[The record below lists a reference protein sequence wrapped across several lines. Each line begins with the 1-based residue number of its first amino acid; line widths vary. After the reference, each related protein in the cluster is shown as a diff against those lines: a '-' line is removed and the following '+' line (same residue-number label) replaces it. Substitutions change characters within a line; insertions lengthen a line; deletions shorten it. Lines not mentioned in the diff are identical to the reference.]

1 MHTFLVYKVIIHNIF
16 VLVNEKI
23 FIDYTFFLYNG
34 HSRVRLVVVEVKSM
48 SDKKDIKHNNKLKEL
63 RKDKGLSQQALAQ
76 QIGVHYRT
84 LQNWENGNTHIK
96 PEKAEQLAS
105 FFNVPVVHL
114 LGYDDIDDL
123 ITDTESSLKKDV
135 EEQQKVGQQASSHYD
150 YFLETIF
157 DVLATF
163 KEGTKENKLEQKET
177 LELIDTLEYLVS
189 SLDKWNKKLYES
201 QTMLLQYD
209 KLKQKIDYSKQELK
223 NLK

>member
-1 MHTFLVYKVIIHNIF
+1 MYKA
-16 VLVNEKI
+16 
-23 FIDYTFFLYNG
+23 
-34 HSRVRLVVVEVKSM
+34 HSHVRLVVVEVKSM
-48 SDKKDIKHNNKLKEL
+48 SDKKEFKHNNKLKEL
-63 RKDKGLSQQALAQ
+63 RKDKGLSQQALAE

-84 LQNWENGNTHIK
+84 LQNWENGKTNIK

-114 LGYDDIDDL
+114 LGYDDIEDL
-123 ITDTESSLKKDV
+123 IPDTEDSLKKGV

-157 DVLATF
+157 DVLDTF
-163 KEGTKENKLEQKET
+163 KEGTKENKLEQKDS
-177 LELIDTLEYLVS
+177 LEMIDTLEYLVT

>member
-1 MHTFLVYKVIIHNIF
+1 MYKA
-16 VLVNEKI
+16 
-23 FIDYTFFLYNG
+23 
-34 HSRVRLVVVEVKSM
+34 HSHVRLVVVEVKSM
-48 SDKKDIKHNNKLKEL
+48 SGKKEFKHNNKLKEL
-63 RKDKGLSQQALAQ
+63 RKDKGLSQQALAE

-84 LQNWENGNTHIK
+84 LQNWENGKTHIK

-114 LGYDDIDDL
+114 LGYDDIGDL
-123 ITDTESSLKKDV
+123 ITDTEDSLKKGV

-157 DVLATF
+157 DVLDTF
-163 KEGTKENKLEQKET
+163 KEGTKENKLEQKDS
-177 LELIDTLEYLVS
+177 LEMIDTLEYLVT

>member
-1 MHTFLVYKVIIHNIF
+1 MYKA
-16 VLVNEKI
+16 
-23 FIDYTFFLYNG
+23 
-34 HSRVRLVVVEVKSM
+34 HSHVRLVVVEVKSM
-48 SDKKDIKHNNKLKEL
+48 SDKKEFKHNNKLKEL
-63 RKDKGLSQQALAQ
+63 RKDKGLSQQALAE

-84 LQNWENGNTHIK
+84 LQNWENGKTHIK

-105 FFNVPVVHL
+105 FFNVPVAHL
-114 LGYDDIDDL
+114 LGYDDIGDL
-123 ITDTESSLKKDV
+123 ITDTEDSLKKGI

-157 DVLATF
+157 DVLNTF
-163 KEGTKENKLEQKET
+163 KEGTKENKLEQKDS
-177 LELIDTLEYLVS
+177 LEMIDTLEYLVT

-209 KLKQKIDYSKQELK
+209 KLKQKIDYSKQKLK

>member
-1 MHTFLVYKVIIHNIF
+1 MYKAHP
-16 VLVNEKI
+16 
-23 FIDYTFFLYNG
+23 
-34 HSRVRLVVVEVKSM
+34 HVRLVVVEVKSM
-48 SDKKDIKHNNKLKEL
+48 SDKKEFKHNNKLKEL
-63 RKDKGLSQQALAQ
+63 RKDKGLSQQALAE

-84 LQNWENGNTHIK
+84 LQNWENGKTNIK

-114 LGYDDIDDL
+114 LGYDDIGDL
-123 ITDTESSLKKDV
+123 ITDTEDSLKKGV

-157 DVLATF
+157 DVLDTF
-163 KEGTKENKLEQKET
+163 KEGTKENKLEQKDS
-177 LELIDTLEYLVS
+177 LEMIDTLEYLVT

-209 KLKQKIDYSKQELK
+209 KLKQKIDYSKQEVK
-223 NLK
+223 N

>member
-1 MHTFLVYKVIIHNIF
+1 MYKAHP
-16 VLVNEKI
+16 
-23 FIDYTFFLYNG
+23 
-34 HSRVRLVVVEVKSM
+34 HVRLVVVEVKSM
-48 SDKKDIKHNNKLKEL
+48 SDKKEFKHNNKLKEL
-63 RKDKGLSQQALAQ
+63 RKDKGLSQQALAE

-84 LQNWENGNTHIK
+84 LQNWENGKTNLK

-114 LGYDDIDDL
+114 LGYDDIGDL
-123 ITDTESSLKKDV
+123 ITDTEDSLKKGV

-157 DVLATF
+157 DVLDTF
-163 KEGTKENKLEQKET
+163 KEGTKENKLEQKDS
-177 LELIDTLEYLVS
+177 LEMIDTLEYLVT

>member
-1 MHTFLVYKVIIHNIF
+1 MYKA
-16 VLVNEKI
+16 
-23 FIDYTFFLYNG
+23 
-34 HSRVRLVVVEVKSM
+34 HSHVRLVVVEVKSM
-48 SDKKDIKHNNKLKEL
+48 SDKKEFKHNNKLKEL
-63 RKDKGLSQQALAQ
+63 RKDKGLSQQALAE

-84 LQNWENGNTHIK
+84 LQNWENGKTNIK
-96 PEKAEQLAS
+96 PEKAEQLAG

-114 LGYDDIDDL
+114 LGYDDIEDL
-123 ITDTESSLKKDV
+123 ITDTEDSLKKGV
-135 EEQQKVGQQASSHYD
+135 EEQQKAGQQASSHYD

-157 DVLATF
+157 DVLDTF
-163 KEGTKENKLEQKET
+163 KEGTKENKLEQKDS
-177 LELIDTLEYLVS
+177 LEMIDTLEYLVT

>member
-1 MHTFLVYKVIIHNIF
+1 MYKA
-16 VLVNEKI
+16 
-23 FIDYTFFLYNG
+23 
-34 HSRVRLVVVEVKSM
+34 HSHVRLVVVEVKSM
-48 SDKKDIKHNNKLKEL
+48 SDKKEFKHNNKLKEL
-63 RKDKGLSQQALAQ
+63 RKDKGLSQQALAE

-84 LQNWENGNTHIK
+84 LQNWENGKTHIK

-114 LGYDDIDDL
+114 LGYDDIGDL
-123 ITDTESSLKKDV
+123 ITDTEDSLKKGV

-157 DVLATF
+157 DVLNTF
-163 KEGTKENKLEQKET
+163 KEGTKENKLEQKDS
-177 LELIDTLEYLVS
+177 LEMIDTLEYLVT

>member
-1 MHTFLVYKVIIHNIF
+1 MYKAHP
-16 VLVNEKI
+16 
-23 FIDYTFFLYNG
+23 
-34 HSRVRLVVVEVKSM
+34 HVRLVVVEVKSM
-48 SDKKDIKHNNKLKEL
+48 SGKKEFKHNNKLKEL
-63 RKDKGLSQQALAQ
+63 RKDKGLSQQALAE

-84 LQNWENGNTHIK
+84 LQNWENGKTNIK

-114 LGYDDIDDL
+114 LGYDDIGDL
-123 ITDTESSLKKDV
+123 ITDTEDSLKKGV

-157 DVLATF
+157 DVLDTF
-163 KEGTKENKLEQKET
+163 KEGTKENKLEQKDS
-177 LELIDTLEYLVS
+177 LEMIDTLEYLVT

>member
-1 MHTFLVYKVIIHNIF
+1 MYKAHP
-16 VLVNEKI
+16 
-23 FIDYTFFLYNG
+23 
-34 HSRVRLVVVEVKSM
+34 HVRLVVVEVKSM
-48 SDKKDIKHNNKLKEL
+48 SDKKEFKHNNKLKEL
-63 RKDKGLSQQALAQ
+63 RKDKGLSQQALAE

-84 LQNWENGNTHIK
+84 LQNWENGKTNIK

-114 LGYDDIDDL
+114 LGYDDIGDL
-123 ITDTESSLKKDV
+123 ITDTEDSLKKGV

-157 DVLATF
+157 DVLDTF
-163 KEGTKENKLEQKET
+163 KEGTKENKLEQKDS
-177 LELIDTLEYLVS
+177 LEMIDTLEYLVT

>member
-1 MHTFLVYKVIIHNIF
+1 MYKAHP
-16 VLVNEKI
+16 
-23 FIDYTFFLYNG
+23 
-34 HSRVRLVVVEVKSM
+34 HVRLVVVEVKSM
-48 SDKKDIKHNNKLKEL
+48 SDKKEFKHNNKLKEL
-63 RKDKGLSQQALAQ
+63 RKDKGLSQQALAE

-84 LQNWENGNTHIK
+84 LQNWENGKTHIK

-114 LGYDDIDDL
+114 LGYDDIGDL
-123 ITDTESSLKKDV
+123 ITDTEDSLKKGV

-157 DVLATF
+157 DVLNTF
-163 KEGTKENKLEQKET
+163 KEGTKENKLEQKDS
-177 LELIDTLEYLVS
+177 LEMIDTLEYLVT

>member
-1 MHTFLVYKVIIHNIF
+1 MYKAHP
-16 VLVNEKI
+16 
-23 FIDYTFFLYNG
+23 
-34 HSRVRLVVVEVKSM
+34 HVRLVVVEVKSM
-48 SDKKDIKHNNKLKEL
+48 SGKKEFKHNNKLKEL
-63 RKDKGLSQQALAQ
+63 RKDKGLSQQALAE

-84 LQNWENGNTHIK
+84 LQNWENGKTHIK

-114 LGYDDIDDL
+114 LGYDDIGDL
-123 ITDTESSLKKDV
+123 ITDTEDSLKKGV

-157 DVLATF
+157 DVLDTF
-163 KEGTKENKLEQKET
+163 KEGTKENKLEQKDS
-177 LELIDTLEYLVS
+177 LEMIDTLEYLVT

>member
-1 MHTFLVYKVIIHNIF
+1 MYKA
-16 VLVNEKI
+16 
-23 FIDYTFFLYNG
+23 
-34 HSRVRLVVVEVKSM
+34 HSHVRLVVVEVKSM
-48 SDKKDIKHNNKLKEL
+48 SDKKEFKHNNKLKEL
-63 RKDKGLSQQALAQ
+63 RKDKGLSQQALAE

-84 LQNWENGNTHIK
+84 LQNWENGKTHIK

-114 LGYDDIDDL
+114 LGYDDIGDL
-123 ITDTESSLKKDV
+123 ITDTEDSLKKGV

-157 DVLATF
+157 DVLNTF
-163 KEGTKENKLEQKET
+163 KEGTKENKLEQKDS
-177 LELIDTLEYLVS
+177 LEMVDTLEYLVT

>member
-1 MHTFLVYKVIIHNIF
+1 LYKA
-16 VLVNEKI
+16 
-23 FIDYTFFLYNG
+23 
-34 HSRVRLVVVEVKSM
+34 HSHVRLVVVEVKSM
-48 SDKKDIKHNNKLKEL
+48 SDKKEFKHNNKLKEL
-63 RKDKGLSQQALAQ
+63 RKDKGLSQQALAE

-84 LQNWENGNTHIK
+84 LQNWENGKTNIK

-114 LGYDDIDDL
+114 LGYDDIEDL
-123 ITDTESSLKKDV
+123 ITDTEDSLKKGV
-135 EEQQKVGQQASSHYD
+135 EEQQKAGQQASSHYD

-157 DVLATF
+157 DVLDTF
-163 KEGTKENKLEQKET
+163 KEGTKENKLEQKDS
-177 LELIDTLEYLVS
+177 LEMIDTLEYLVT

>member
-1 MHTFLVYKVIIHNIF
+1 MYKA
-16 VLVNEKI
+16 
-23 FIDYTFFLYNG
+23 
-34 HSRVRLVVVEVKSM
+34 HSHVRLVVVEVKSM
-48 SDKKDIKHNNKLKEL
+48 SDKKEFKHNNKLKEL
-63 RKDKGLSQQALAQ
+63 RKDKGLSQQALAE

-84 LQNWENGNTHIK
+84 LQNWENGKTHIK

-114 LGYDDIDDL
+114 LGYDDIGDL
-123 ITDTESSLKKDV
+123 ITDTEGSLKKGV

-157 DVLATF
+157 DVLDTF
-163 KEGTKENKLEQKET
+163 KEGTKENKLEQKDS
-177 LELIDTLEYLVS
+177 LEMIDTLEYLVT

>member
-1 MHTFLVYKVIIHNIF
+1 MYKA
-16 VLVNEKI
+16 
-23 FIDYTFFLYNG
+23 
-34 HSRVRLVVVEVKSM
+34 HSHVRLVVVEVKSM
-48 SDKKDIKHNNKLKEL
+48 SDKKEFKHNNKLKEL
-63 RKDKGLSQQALAQ
+63 RKDKGLSQQALAE

-84 LQNWENGNTHIK
+84 LQNWENGKTHIK

-114 LGYDDIDDL
+114 LGYDDIGDL
-123 ITDTESSLKKDV
+123 ITDTEDSLKKGV
-135 EEQQKVGQQASSHYD
+135 EEQQKGGQQASSHYD

-157 DVLATF
+157 DVLNTF
-163 KEGTKENKLEQKET
+163 KEGTKENKLEQKDS
-177 LELIDTLEYLVS
+177 LEMIDTLEYLVT

>member
-1 MHTFLVYKVIIHNIF
+1 MYKAHP
-16 VLVNEKI
+16 
-23 FIDYTFFLYNG
+23 
-34 HSRVRLVVVEVKSM
+34 HVRLVVVEVKSM
-48 SDKKDIKHNNKLKEL
+48 SDKKEFKHNNKLKEL
-63 RKDKGLSQQALAQ
+63 RKDKGLSQQALAE

-84 LQNWENGNTHIK
+84 LQNWENGKTNIK

-114 LGYDDIDDL
+114 LGYDDIGDL
-123 ITDTESSLKKDV
+123 ITDTEDSLKKGV

-157 DVLATF
+157 DVLDTF
-163 KEGTKENKLEQKET
+163 KEGTKENKLEQKDL
-177 LELIDTLEYLVS
+177 LEMIDTLEYLVT

>member
-1 MHTFLVYKVIIHNIF
+1 MYKA
-16 VLVNEKI
+16 
-23 FIDYTFFLYNG
+23 
-34 HSRVRLVVVEVKSM
+34 HSHVRLVVVEVKSM
-48 SDKKDIKHNNKLKEL
+48 SGKKEFKHNNKLKEL
-63 RKDKGLSQQALAQ
+63 RKDKGLSQQALAE

-84 LQNWENGNTHIK
+84 LQNWENGKTHIK

-114 LGYDDIDDL
+114 LGYDDIGDL
-123 ITDTESSLKKDV
+123 ITDTEDSLKKGV

-157 DVLATF
+157 DVLNTF
-163 KEGTKENKLEQKET
+163 KEGTKENKLEQKDS
-177 LELIDTLEYLVS
+177 LEMIDTLEYLVT

>member
-1 MHTFLVYKVIIHNIF
+1 MYKA
-16 VLVNEKI
+16 
-23 FIDYTFFLYNG
+23 
-34 HSRVRLVVVEVKSM
+34 HSHVRLVVVEVKSM
-48 SDKKDIKHNNKLKEL
+48 SDKKEFKHNNKLKEL
-63 RKDKGLSQQALAQ
+63 RKDKGLSQQALAE

-84 LQNWENGNTHIK
+84 LQNWENGKTNIK

-114 LGYDDIDDL
+114 LGYDDIEDL
-123 ITDTESSLKKDV
+123 ITDTEDSLKKGV
-135 EEQQKVGQQASSHYD
+135 EEQQKAGQQASSHYD
-150 YFLETIF
+150 YFLGTIF
-157 DVLATF
+157 DVLDTF
-163 KEGTKENKLEQKET
+163 KEGTKENKLEQKDS
-177 LELIDTLEYLVS
+177 LEMIDTLEYLVT

>member
-1 MHTFLVYKVIIHNIF
+1 MYKA
-16 VLVNEKI
+16 
-23 FIDYTFFLYNG
+23 
-34 HSRVRLVVVEVKSM
+34 HSHVRLVVVEVKSM
-48 SDKKDIKHNNKLKEL
+48 SDKKEFKHNNKLKEL
-63 RKDKGLSQQALAQ
+63 REDKGLSQQALAE

-84 LQNWENGNTHIK
+84 LQNWENGKTHIK

-114 LGYDDIDDL
+114 LGYDDIGDL
-123 ITDTESSLKKDV
+123 ITDTEDSLKKGV

-157 DVLATF
+157 DVLNTF
-163 KEGTKENKLEQKET
+163 KEGTKENKLEQKDS
-177 LELIDTLEYLVS
+177 LEMIDTLEYLVT

>member
-1 MHTFLVYKVIIHNIF
+1 MIHNIF
-16 VLVNEKI
+16 ILVNENI
-23 FIDYTFFLYNG
+23 FIDYTFFLYDG

-48 SDKKDIKHNNKLKEL
+48 SDKKEFKHNNRLKEL

-76 QIGVHYRT
+76 QMGVHYRT
-84 LQNWENGNTHIK
+84 LQNWENGKTHIK

-105 FFNVPVVHL
+105 FFNVPVVYL
-114 LGYDDIDDL
+114 LGYEDIDDL
-123 ITDTESSLKKDV
+123 ITDTESSLKKEV
-135 EEQQKVGQQASSHYD
+135 EEQQKTRQQASDHYD

-157 DVLATF
+157 EVLSTF

-177 LELIDTLEYLVS
+177 LELIDTLDYLVN

-201 QTMLLQYD
+201 QTMLLKYD

>member
-1 MHTFLVYKVIIHNIF
+1 MYKA
-16 VLVNEKI
+16 
-23 FIDYTFFLYNG
+23 
-34 HSRVRLVVVEVKSM
+34 HSHVRLVVVEVKSM
-48 SDKKDIKHNNKLKEL
+48 SDKKEFKHNNKLKEL
-63 RKDKGLSQQALAQ
+63 RKDKGLSQQALAE

-84 LQNWENGNTHIK
+84 LQNWENGKTNIK

-114 LGYDDIDDL
+114 LGYDDIGDL
-123 ITDTESSLKKDV
+123 ITDAEDSLKKGV
-135 EEQQKVGQQASSHYD
+135 EEQQKAGQQASSHYD

-157 DVLATF
+157 DVLDTF
-163 KEGTKENKLEQKET
+163 KEGTKENKLEQKDS
-177 LELIDTLEYLVS
+177 LEMIDTLEYLVT

>member
-1 MHTFLVYKVIIHNIF
+1 MYKA
-16 VLVNEKI
+16 
-23 FIDYTFFLYNG
+23 
-34 HSRVRLVVVEVKSM
+34 HSHVRLVVVEVKSM
-48 SDKKDIKHNNKLKEL
+48 SDKKEFKHNNKLKEL
-63 RKDKGLSQQALAQ
+63 RKDKGLSQQALAE

-84 LQNWENGNTHIK
+84 LQNWENGKTHIK

-114 LGYDDIDDL
+114 LGYDDIGDL
-123 ITDTESSLKKDV
+123 ITDTEGSLKKGV

-157 DVLATF
+157 DVLDTF
-163 KEGTKENKLEQKET
+163 KERTKENKLEQKDS
-177 LELIDTLEYLVS
+177 LEMIDTLEYLVT

>member
-1 MHTFLVYKVIIHNIF
+1 MYKA
-16 VLVNEKI
+16 
-23 FIDYTFFLYNG
+23 
-34 HSRVRLVVVEVKSM
+34 HSHVRLVVVEVKSM
-48 SDKKDIKHNNKLKEL
+48 SDKKEFKHNNKLKEL
-63 RKDKGLSQQALAQ
+63 RKDKGLSQQALAE

-84 LQNWENGNTHIK
+84 LQNWENGKTNIK

-114 LGYDDIDDL
+114 LGYDDIEDL
-123 ITDTESSLKKDV
+123 ITDTEDSLKKGV
-135 EEQQKVGQQASSHYD
+135 EEQQKAGQQASSHYD

-157 DVLATF
+157 DVLDTF
-163 KEGTKENKLEQKET
+163 KEGTKENKLEQKDS
-177 LELIDTLEYLVS
+177 LEMIDTLEYLVT

>member
-1 MHTFLVYKVIIHNIF
+1 MYKA
-16 VLVNEKI
+16 
-23 FIDYTFFLYNG
+23 
-34 HSRVRLVVVEVKSM
+34 HSHVRLVVVEVKSM
-48 SDKKDIKHNNKLKEL
+48 SDKKEFKHNNKLKEL
-63 RKDKGLSQQALAQ
+63 RKDKGLSQQALAE

-84 LQNWENGNTHIK
+84 LQNWENGKTNIK

-114 LGYDDIDDL
+114 LGYDDIGDL
-123 ITDTESSLKKDV
+123 ITDTEDSLKKGV

-157 DVLATF
+157 DVLDTF
-163 KEGTKENKLEQKET
+163 KEGTKENKLEQKDS
-177 LELIDTLEYLVS
+177 LEMIDTLEYLVT

>member
-1 MHTFLVYKVIIHNIF
+1 MYKA
-16 VLVNEKI
+16 
-23 FIDYTFFLYNG
+23 
-34 HSRVRLVVVEVKSM
+34 HSHVRLVVVEVKSM
-48 SDKKDIKHNNKLKEL
+48 SDKKEFKHNNKLKEL
-63 RKDKGLSQQALAQ
+63 RKDKGLSQQALAE

-84 LQNWENGNTHIK
+84 LQNWENGKTHIK

-114 LGYDDIDDL
+114 LGYDDIGDL
-123 ITDTESSLKKDV
+123 ITDTEDSLKKGV
-135 EEQQKVGQQASSHYD
+135 EEQQRVGQQASSHYD

-157 DVLATF
+157 DVLNTF
-163 KEGTKENKLEQKET
+163 KEGTKENKLEQKDS
-177 LELIDTLEYLVS
+177 LEMIDTLEYLVT

>member
-1 MHTFLVYKVIIHNIF
+1 MYKA
-16 VLVNEKI
+16 
-23 FIDYTFFLYNG
+23 
-34 HSRVRLVVVEVKSM
+34 HSHVRLVVVEVKSM
-48 SDKKDIKHNNKLKEL
+48 SDKKEFKHNNKLKEL
-63 RKDKGLSQQALAQ
+63 RKDKGLSQQALAE

-84 LQNWENGNTHIK
+84 LQNWENGKTHIK

-114 LGYDDIDDL
+114 LGYDDIEDL
-123 ITDTESSLKKDV
+123 ITDTEDSLKKGV

-157 DVLATF
+157 DVLNTF
-163 KEGTKENKLEQKET
+163 KEGTKENKLEQKDS
-177 LELIDTLEYLVS
+177 LEMIDTLEYLVT

>member
-1 MHTFLVYKVIIHNIF
+1 MYKA
-16 VLVNEKI
+16 
-23 FIDYTFFLYNG
+23 
-34 HSRVRLVVVEVKSM
+34 HSHVRLVVVEVKSM
-48 SDKKDIKHNNKLKEL
+48 SDKKEFKHNNKLKEL
-63 RKDKGLSQQALAQ
+63 RKDKGLSQQALAE

-84 LQNWENGNTHIK
+84 LQNWENGKTHIK

-114 LGYDDIDDL
+114 LGYDDIGDL
-123 ITDTESSLKKDV
+123 ITDTEDSLKKGV

-157 DVLATF
+157 DVLNTF
-163 KEGTKENKLEQKET
+163 KEGTKENKLEQKDS
-177 LELIDTLEYLVS
+177 LEMIDTLEYLVT

-209 KLKQKIDYSKQELK
+209 KLKQKIDYTKQELK

>member
-1 MHTFLVYKVIIHNIF
+1 MYKA
-16 VLVNEKI
+16 
-23 FIDYTFFLYNG
+23 
-34 HSRVRLVVVEVKSM
+34 HSHVRLVVVEVKSM
-48 SDKKDIKHNNKLKEL
+48 SDKKEFKHNNKLKEL
-63 RKDKGLSQQALAQ
+63 RKDKGLSQQALAK

-84 LQNWENGNTHIK
+84 LQNWENGKTHIK

-114 LGYDDIDDL
+114 LGYDDIGDL
-123 ITDTESSLKKDV
+123 ITDTEDSLKKGV

-157 DVLATF
+157 DVLNTF
-163 KEGTKENKLEQKET
+163 KEGTKENKLEQKDS
-177 LELIDTLEYLVS
+177 LEMIDTLEYLVT

>member
-1 MHTFLVYKVIIHNIF
+1 MYKA
-16 VLVNEKI
+16 
-23 FIDYTFFLYNG
+23 
-34 HSRVRLVVVEVKSM
+34 HSHVRLVVVEVKSM
-48 SDKKDIKHNNKLKEL
+48 SDKKEFKHNNKLKEL
-63 RKDKGLSQQALAQ
+63 RKDKGLSQQALAE

-84 LQNWENGNTHIK
+84 LQNWENGKTHIK

-114 LGYDDIDDL
+114 LGYDDIGDL
-123 ITDTESSLKKDV
+123 ITDTEDSLKKGV

-157 DVLATF
+157 DVLDTF
-163 KEGTKENKLEQKET
+163 KEGTKENKLEQKDS
-177 LELIDTLEYLVS
+177 LEMIDTLEYLVT

-223 NLK
+223 NIK

>member
-1 MHTFLVYKVIIHNIF
+1 MYKA
-16 VLVNEKI
+16 
-23 FIDYTFFLYNG
+23 
-34 HSRVRLVVVEVKSM
+34 HSHVRLVVVEVKSM
-48 SDKKDIKHNNKLKEL
+48 SDKKEFKHNNKLKEL
-63 RKDKGLSQQALAQ
+63 RKDKGLSQQALAE

-84 LQNWENGNTHIK
+84 LQNWENGKTNIK

-114 LGYDDIDDL
+114 LGYDDIGDL
-123 ITDTESSLKKDV
+123 ITDTEDSLKKGV
-135 EEQQKVGQQASSHYD
+135 EEQQKAGQQASSHYD

-157 DVLATF
+157 DVLDTF
-163 KEGTKENKLEQKET
+163 KEGTKENKLEQKDS
-177 LELIDTLEYLVS
+177 LEMIDTLEYLVT

>member
-1 MHTFLVYKVIIHNIF
+1 MYKA
-16 VLVNEKI
+16 
-23 FIDYTFFLYNG
+23 
-34 HSRVRLVVVEVKSM
+34 HSHVRLVAVEVKSM
-48 SDKKDIKHNNKLKEL
+48 SDKKEFKHNNKLKEL
-63 RKDKGLSQQALAQ
+63 RKDKGLSQQALAE

-84 LQNWENGNTHIK
+84 LQNWENGKTHIK

-114 LGYDDIDDL
+114 LGYDYIGDL
-123 ITDTESSLKKDV
+123 ITDTEDSLKKGV

-157 DVLATF
+157 DVLDTF
-163 KEGTKENKLEQKET
+163 KEGTKENKLEQKDS
-177 LELIDTLEYLVS
+177 LEMIDTLEYLVT

>member
-1 MHTFLVYKVIIHNIF
+1 MYKA
-16 VLVNEKI
+16 
-23 FIDYTFFLYNG
+23 
-34 HSRVRLVVVEVKSM
+34 HSHVRLVVVEVKSM
-48 SDKKDIKHNNKLKEL
+48 SDKKEFKHNNKLKEL
-63 RKDKGLSQQALAQ
+63 RKDKGLSQQALAE

-84 LQNWENGNTHIK
+84 LQNWENGKTHIK

-114 LGYDDIDDL
+114 LGYDDIGDL
-123 ITDTESSLKKDV
+123 ITDTEDSLKKGV

-157 DVLATF
+157 DVLDTF
-163 KEGTKENKLEQKET
+163 KEGTKENKLEQKDS
-177 LELIDTLEYLVS
+177 LEMIDTLEYLVT

-209 KLKQKIDYSKQELK
+209 KLKQKIEYSKQELK

>member
-1 MHTFLVYKVIIHNIF
+1 MYKA
-16 VLVNEKI
+16 
-23 FIDYTFFLYNG
+23 
-34 HSRVRLVVVEVKSM
+34 HSHVRLVVVEVKSM
-48 SDKKDIKHNNKLKEL
+48 SDKKEFKHNNKLKEL
-63 RKDKGLSQQALAQ
+63 RKDKGLSQQALAE

-84 LQNWENGNTHIK
+84 LQNWENGKTHIK

-114 LGYDDIDDL
+114 LGYDDIGDL
-123 ITDTESSLKKDV
+123 ITDTEDSLKKGV
-135 EEQQKVGQQASSHYD
+135 EEQQKAGQQASSHYD

-157 DVLATF
+157 DVLDTF
-163 KEGTKENKLEQKET
+163 KEGTKENKLEQKDS
-177 LELIDTLEYLVS
+177 LEMIDTLEYLVT

>member
-1 MHTFLVYKVIIHNIF
+1 MYKAHP
-16 VLVNEKI
+16 
-23 FIDYTFFLYNG
+23 
-34 HSRVRLVVVEVKSM
+34 HVRLVVVEVKSM
-48 SDKKDIKHNNKLKEL
+48 SDKKEFKHNNKLKEL
-63 RKDKGLSQQALAQ
+63 RKDKGLSQQALAE

-84 LQNWENGNTHIK
+84 LQNWENGKTNIK

-114 LGYDDIDDL
+114 LGYDDIGDL
-123 ITDTESSLKKDV
+123 IADTEDSLKKGV

-157 DVLATF
+157 DVLDTF
-163 KEGTKENKLEQKET
+163 KEGTKENKLEQKDS
-177 LELIDTLEYLVS
+177 LEMIDTLEYLVT

>member
-1 MHTFLVYKVIIHNIF
+1 MYKA
-16 VLVNEKI
+16 
-23 FIDYTFFLYNG
+23 
-34 HSRVRLVVVEVKSM
+34 HSHVRLVLVEVKSM
-48 SDKKDIKHNNKLKEL
+48 SDKKEFKHNNKLKEL
-63 RKDKGLSQQALAQ
+63 RKDKGLSQQALAE

-84 LQNWENGNTHIK
+84 LQNWENGKTHIK

-114 LGYDDIDDL
+114 LGYDDIGDL
-123 ITDTESSLKKDV
+123 ITDTEDSLKKGV

-157 DVLATF
+157 DVLNTF
-163 KEGTKENKLEQKET
+163 KEGTKENKLEQKDS
-177 LELIDTLEYLVS
+177 LEMIDTLEYLVT